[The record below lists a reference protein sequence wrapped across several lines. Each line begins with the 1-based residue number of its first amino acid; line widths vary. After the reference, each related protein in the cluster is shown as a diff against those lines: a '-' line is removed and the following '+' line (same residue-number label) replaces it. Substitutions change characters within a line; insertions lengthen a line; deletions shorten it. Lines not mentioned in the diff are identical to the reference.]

1 MKGAIHHSPLHI
13 HVVQI
18 YFYCSV
24 IIIIIIIIT
33 STYDKNL
40 NVFSG
45 SLSLFAATD
54 SLTLKIMAIVRIYAK
69 AHQLLNFHTLHNRWH
84 QIYAVLAINV
94 FRLGFKFC
102 PSSMSIAGY

>member
-13 HVVQI
+13 YVVQI
-18 YFYCSV
+18 YFYCSA

-33 STYDKNL
+33 STHDKNL

-54 SLTLKIMAIVRIYAK
+54 SLTLKIMAIFTLKLFNSLISTLCMTDGTKVTQFLPLMSFVWA
-69 AHQLLNFHTLHNRWH
+69 LNPVHL
-84 QIYAVLAINV
+84 
-94 FRLGFKFC
+94 
-102 PSSMSIAGY
+102 P